1 MQSVTLTLPDDVD
14 VDWMRK
20 LTPDETATIV
30 KGLEIVRRGGSE
42 ADALAWQMRLE
53 AERAAFKAQMT
64 QILVERS
71 GIKEALVNALLR
83 HANEHGRLPR
93 KQIHVGSLSEEQ
105 LAVLRSDPDLY
116 DAATAEAKRRRR
128 APTTSSPEEDE

>member
-1 MQSVTLTLPDDVD
+1 MQEIVLKLPDDVD
-14 VDWMRK
+14 VDWMRR
-20 LTPDETATIV
+20 LTPDETSVIV
-30 KGLEIVRRGGSE
+30 KGLIIVRRGGSE

-71 GIKEALVNALLR
+71 DIKEALVNALLR
-83 HANEHGRLPR
+83 HAHEHGRLPR

-105 LAVLRSDPDLY
+105 LAVLRNDPDLY
-116 DAATAEAKRRRR
+116 DAATAEAKRRKR
-128 APTTSSPEEDE
+128 TTTTSPEEDE

>member
-1 MQSVTLTLPDDVD
+1 MQEVVPTLPDDLD
-14 VDWMRK
+14 VEWLRQ

-71 GIKEALVNALLR
+71 DIKEVLVNALLQ
-83 HANEHGRLPR
+83 HAQQHGCLPR
-93 KQIHVGSLSEEQ
+93 KQIQVDSLSEGQ
-105 LAVLRSDPDLY
+105 LAVLKNDPDLY

-128 APTTSSPEEDE
+128 TAQNPEEDE